1 MKHTDHEPGGGL
13 DTPAE
18 TPARKMPRGVDPLS
32 PTHRRR
38 LLRAL
43 NTAAQSGDV
52 AAQAALI
59 ELSMSAARHAKIADA
74 FDRLRH
80 GGQD

>member
-1 MKHTDHEPGGGL
+1 MKHPDREPVAGP
-13 DTPAE
+13 DAPAE

-32 PTHRRR
+32 ITHRRR

-59 ELSMSAARHAKIADA
+59 ELSMSAARDAKIADA
-74 FDRLRH
+74 LDRLRH

>member
-1 MKHTDHEPGGGL
+1 MEHPDHEPRRGP
-13 DTPAE
+13 DAPAE

-32 PTHRRR
+32 ITHRRR

-59 ELSMSAARHAKIADA
+59 ELSMSAARDAKIADA
-74 FDRLRH
+74 LDRLRH